1 VRNGQALITRYR
13 IGWLLLVGLFAI
25 VVVWLVVLGSPP
37 PVAPGDVRSAVESE
51 NPPAQRLKSEDQML
65 ERLKADM
72 TELELTISAGE
83 GQLRLRVWAA
93 AASKDGARYEID
105 DGLLQFEMESRDTL
119 LLRVEDGALEYS
131 AKALELAR
139 TLESLWWMRPPQ
151 TGVLWVN
158 GARTGRSVGTEQHF
172 ETTGLVWDQ
181 FTGQIRTAT
190 VEYRAGGVAVSGQ
203 CMCLDLLTGEINFE
217 GQVEA
222 SV

>member
-1 VRNGQALITRYR
+1 MRNGKALITRYR
-13 IGWLLLVGLFAI
+13 ISWLLVVGLFVI
-25 VVVWLVVLGSPP
+25 VVVWLVVVSSPS

-51 NPPAQRLKSEDQML
+51 NPPAQRLKSDDEML
-65 ERLKADM
+65 ERLKANM
-72 TELELTISAGE
+72 TELELTVSAGE

-93 AASKDGARYEID
+93 AAKKEGSRYEID

-131 AKALELAR
+131 THALQLAR
-139 TLESLWWMRPPQ
+139 MLESLWWLDPPP

-158 GARTGRSVGTEQHF
+158 GALTGRIVGTDQYF
-172 ETTGLVWDQ
+172 EATGLIWDQ
-181 FTGQIRTAT
+181 FSGQIRTDT
-190 VEYRAGGVAVSGQ
+190 VEYRAGGVEVNGQ

-217 GQVEA
+217 GAVEA